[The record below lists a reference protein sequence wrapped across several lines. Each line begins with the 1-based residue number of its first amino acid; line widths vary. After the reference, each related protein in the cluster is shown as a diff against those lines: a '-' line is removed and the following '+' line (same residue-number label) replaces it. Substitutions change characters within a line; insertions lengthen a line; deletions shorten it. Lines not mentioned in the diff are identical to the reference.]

1 MIQQLLKVQKQYFDQ
16 GHTRDVDKR
25 IAHLKLLK
33 EYIQINEV
41 AILEALELDLGKPHF
56 EGYATEVGYVLDS
69 IGHTIKHLKQWAK
82 DQVVKPP
89 LHQIPSKSFVRYEPY
104 GSVLVIAP
112 FNYPFQLLIEPLIG
126 ALAAGNTA
134 VLKPS
139 EYTPETTAVVQMMIK
154 ECFSEE
160 YVALVTGDREV
171 TGELIHA
178 SFDYIFFTGSV
189 PVGKIVMKAASE
201 KLTPVTLE
209 LGGKSPTIVHKDA
222 NLSIAAKRIAWGK
235 FLNTGQT
242 CIAPDYIYV
251 HEAVKDEFLGELE
264 HAIHQF
270 YGVEPLLSDDYGKI
284 INERHYDRLIALID
298 QEKLSIGGEVD
309 RDTLFIAPTVL
320 ENVTWDD
327 PVMADEIFGP
337 ILPVL
342 TYTDLNETLKIIN
355 KQPKPLALYIFS
367 ESEIVQNIVIDKVSF
382 GGGCINDTLTHMA
395 NPNMPFGG
403 VGSSGMGNYHGK
415 HSFETFS
422 HKKAIHKKS
431 TRVETGLAFPP
442 YKGKMKLLKKLMK

>member
-1 MIQQLLKVQKQYFDQ
+1 MIQQLLKAQKQYFDQ
-16 GHTRDVDKR
+16 GYTRDVDKR

-41 AILEALELDLGKPHF
+41 AILKALELDLGKPPF

-69 IGHTIKHLKQWAK
+69 IGHTIKHLKEWAK
-82 DQVVKPP
+82 DKHVKPP
-89 LHQIPSKSFVRYEPY
+89 LHQIPSKSFIRYEPY

-134 VLKPS
+134 ILKPS
-139 EYTPETTAVVQMMIK
+139 EYTPETTALVQVMIK

-160 YVALVTGDREV
+160 YVTVVTGDREV

-189 PVGKIVMKAASE
+189 PVGKIVMKAAAE

-251 HEAVKDEFLGELE
+251 HETVKDEFLGELE

-270 YGVEPLLSDDYGKI
+270 YGVEPLLSNDYGKI

-342 TYTDLNETLKIIN
+342 TYKDLNETLKIIN

-382 GGGCINDTLTHMA
+382 GGGCINDTLTHMV

-431 TRVETGLAFPP
+431 TRLETGLVFPP